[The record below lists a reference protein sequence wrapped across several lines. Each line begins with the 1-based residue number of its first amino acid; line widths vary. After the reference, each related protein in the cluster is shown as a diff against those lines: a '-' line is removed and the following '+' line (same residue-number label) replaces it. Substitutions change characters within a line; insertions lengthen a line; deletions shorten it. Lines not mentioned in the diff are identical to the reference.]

1 MLELPEDVW
10 RNVAMH
16 LSAPEI
22 LNFLSLHRRIHNSFA
37 NSDNSTFWKLV
48 LERDSETEIDDSE
61 RNMKQAF
68 LCKAYTSYLPSVQW
82 HALRRSRI
90 TAREGHLACV
100 LGAGSSRKI
109 CITGGFTDDSTI
121 YVLHAPRKQSW
132 SWSQIVP
139 TGQRTFVYGA
149 TLTPLDQHRA
159 IRFGGFL
166 SGGYSN
172 ETNQLSILTMKEAQD
187 GKPPSAEWQVQPTH
201 NIQLVAARA
210 YHSATLVGGRYLV
223 VVGGMMWRESII
235 REAIL
240 DTHTW
245 TWLEQNITSQMVDG
259 KPSGRHGHS
268 LVLDPRRNRLM
279 LFGGGNGTDLLR
291 SGKDNSEVWELNMGG
306 DNWETDFQASLPWTW
321 KQIHSDLTDLDQVED
336 NDSVSDSAN
345 VDDGDGEAAPESRPS
360 PQISP
365 AESLCLGRC
374 HSGIRVSFDTVLFT
388 FGSGRPSTNGV
399 LGYDLRTDSFL
410 HPKIQGS
417 LPRPRFTGI
426 SVFLE
431 ADGYLFVHGGY
442 SSQGGDAVG
451 DMSVL
456 DLAPA
461 LQRTFDKLPTETN
474 ARSYGQVRDDEAV
487 QGRENRESL
496 LQRMI
501 LSLNEAEQDE
511 RRVMASNMLGH
522 MLAVGGA
529 NSRGFMLL
537 NMIANGS
544 AILGGSD
551 SNDED
556 ESDEYYEAVDDEEE
570 EDEMRTDL

>member
-10 RNVAMH
+10 RNIALH

-22 LNFLSLHRRIHNSFA
+22 LNFLSLHRRIHKSFA
-37 NSDNSTFWKLV
+37 QSDAFWKLV
-48 LERDSETEIDDSE
+48 LERDSETEVDDSE
-61 RNMKQAF
+61 KNLKQAF
-68 LCKAYTSYLPSVQW
+68 LCKAYTTHLPSVQW
-82 HALRRSRI
+82 HALRRSPI

-100 LGAGSSRKI
+100 FGAGSSRKI
-109 CITGGFTDDSTI
+109 CVSGGFTDDSTI
-121 YVLHAPRKQSW
+121 YVLNAPRKQPWTW
-132 SWSQIVP
+132 SRIVP
-139 TGQRTFVYGA
+139 TGPNTFVYGA
-149 TLTPLDQHRA
+149 TLTPLDEHRA
-159 IRFGGFL
+159 IRFGGFQ
-166 SGGYSN
+166 SGGYSG
-172 ETNQLSILTMKEAQD
+172 ETNHVSILTMKEGED
-187 GKPPSAEWQVQPTH
+187 GKPPSAEWQVKLTQ
-201 NIQLVAARA
+201 NSQLAAARA

-223 VVGGMMWRESII
+223 VMGGMMWRESII

-245 TWLEQNITSQMVDG
+245 TWLEQNITSQVDDS

-268 LVLDPRRNRLM
+268 VVMDPRRNRLM
-279 LFGGGNGTDLLR
+279 LFGGGSGTDLLR
-291 SGKDNSEVWELNMGG
+291 SGKDNSEVWELSMG
-306 DNWETDFQASLPWTW
+306 DNWETGFEASLPWTW
-321 KQIHSDLTDLDQVED
+321 KQIHYDLTDLDQTED
-336 NDSVSDSAN
+336 SDSDH
-345 VDDGDGEAAPESRPS
+345 VEDGEAAPSNQESRPS

-365 AESLCLGRC
+365 AESLNLGRC

-388 FGSGRPSTNGV
+388 FGSGRPSTNGI

-410 HPKIQGS
+410 HPKIQGP

-461 LQRTFDKLPTETN
+461 LERTFDKLPTETN

-487 QGRENRESL
+487 QGRENRESRL

-511 RRVMASNMLGH
+511 RRVVARNMLGQ

-529 NSRGFMLL
+529 HSRGFMLL

-544 AILGGSD
+544 AVLDGAG

-556 ESDEYYEAVDDEEE
+556 ESDEEYQDVDDE
-570 EDEMRTDL
+570 DKTK

>member
-10 RNVAMH
+10 RNVALH

-22 LNFLSLHRRIHNSFA
+22 LSFLSLHRRIHNSFA
-37 NSDNSTFWKLV
+37 KSDAFWKLV
-48 LERDSETEIDDSE
+48 LERDSETEVDDSE
-61 RNMKQAF
+61 RDLKQAF
-68 LCKAYTSYLPSVQW
+68 LCKAYTSHLPSVQW
-82 HALRRSRI
+82 HALRRSVI

-109 CITGGFTDDSTI
+109 CISGGFTDDRTI
-121 YVLHAPRKQSW
+121 YVLNAPLKQPWTW
-132 SWSQIVP
+132 SRIVP
-139 TGQRTFVYGA
+139 TGPATFVYGA
-149 TLTPLDQHRA
+149 TLTPLDEHRA
-159 IRFGGFL
+159 IRFGGFQ
-166 SGGYSN
+166 SGGYSG
-172 ETNQLSILTMKEAQD
+172 ETNHVSILTMKEGQD
-187 GKPPSAEWQVQPTH
+187 GKPPSAEWQVQPTM
-201 NIQLVAARA
+201 NPQLVAARA
-210 YHSATLVGGRYLV
+210 YHSATLLGGRYLV

-240 DTHTW
+240 DTQTW
-245 TWLEQNITSQMVDG
+245 TWLEQNITSQMDDS

-268 LVLDPRRNRLM
+268 VVVDPRRKRLM
-279 LFGGGNGTDLLR
+279 LFGGGSGTDLLR
-291 SGKDNSEVWELNMGG
+291 SGKDNSEVWELNMGN
-306 DNWETDFQASLPWTW
+306 NWETDLEASLPWTW
-321 KQIHSDLTDLDQVED
+321 KQIHYDLTDLNQAED
-336 NDSVSDSAN
+336 SDSDY
-345 VDDGDGEAAPESRPS
+345 VEDGEAAPCNQESRS
-360 PQISP
+360 TPQISP

-410 HPKIQGS
+410 HPKIQGP

-431 ADGYLFVHGGY
+431 ADGYMFVHGGY

-461 LQRTFDKLPTETN
+461 LERTFDKLPTETN

-487 QGRENRESL
+487 EGRENRESL

-501 LSLNEAEQDE
+501 LSLNEVEEDE
-511 RRVMASNMLGH
+511 RRVMAANMLGH

-529 NSRGFMLL
+529 HSRGFMLL

-544 AILGGSD
+544 AVLGGAV

-556 ESDEYYEAVDDEEE
+556 ESDEEYQALDDEEE
-570 EDEMRTDL
+570 DEETTDL